1 VQRAD
6 QRCVMR
12 SVSSLGFNRRTREL
26 TAAVAGLTATD
37 PSLVE
42 AAARR
47 LAKLLTALCDSS
59 SVRSLPPLPNA
70 VSRWLGFAA
79 ALTLVTLGASIAGLG
94 PLCARVGVTTQLCGC
109 SVCVCVAPPGKPTS
123 SLRTLPGAHSEREA
137 FLAGVLWAVGAGGV
151 GFRRSRG
158 PSGGGTGSSHRAQRK
173 HSPPPPTHPCRRCC
187 RAARVLQVSGLS
199 PLPLTS
205 HPLPGPRVAQPGRW
219 AHAARRRQTA
229 FFRLTHPVKG
239 SHLTA
244 HRGKTFTAATAE
256 TEASAACYLAGAQ
269 AYGRRWRYTRRRCMR
284 WRRCFQWA
292 SPRLPALRSARPLTS
307 PPRVSLQHSFVRS
320 P

>member
-79 ALTLVTLGASIAGLG
+79 ALALVTLGASIAGSSLRAG
-94 PLCARVGVTTQLCGC
+94 RGNDAALWLQC
-109 SVCVCVAPPGKPTS
+109 VCVC
-123 SLRTLPGAHSEREA
+123 
-137 FLAGVLWAVGAGGV
+137 
-151 GFRRSRG
+151 
-158 PSGGGTGSSHRAQRK
+158 GSSRQ
-173 HSPPPPTHPCRRCC
+173 TH
-187 RAARVLQVSGLS
+187 Q
-199 PLPLTS
+199 LT
-205 HPLPGPRVAQPGRW
+205 
-219 AHAARRRQTA
+219 AHAARCTQRA
-229 FFRLTHPVKG
+229 
-239 SHLTA
+239 
-244 HRGKTFTAATAE
+244 
-256 TEASAACYLAGAQ
+256 
-269 AYGRRWRYTRRRCMR
+269 
-284 WRRCFQWA
+284 
-292 SPRLPALRSARPLTS
+292 
-307 PPRVSLQHSFVRS
+307 
-320 P
+320 